1 MRNIVL
7 GLCMFA
13 AACSGRG
20 ADSPLAASAS
30 TGQASTEASN
40 GTDLPISGSFTRTSH
55 AVDTPPI
62 LTISGIQEGTA
73 SHLGRFTATSVDV
86 VNETNNTATGTL
98 YFTAANGDR
107 LLTTTIGAENSFTPP
122 NISHVTSTA
131 TIVGGTGRFAGA
143 TGSLTIKFDETID
156 FATATAT
163 GSGSF
168 EGRINLSK

>member
-98 YFTAANGDR
+98 
-107 LLTTTIGAENSFTPP
+107 
-122 NISHVTSTA
+122 
-131 TIVGGTGRFAGA
+131 
-143 TGSLTIKFDETID
+143 
-156 FATATAT
+156 
-163 GSGSF
+163 
-168 EGRINLSK
+168 